1 MIKDYYSNDLSS
13 NEFAFGP
20 NTETLL
26 NFWSVIDNKASNLSR
41 TEKVELTQDYYDL
54 SKEFEERRRLLIRLE
69 DEYDYPRVLYYS
81 FSVFGGS
88 IDLQMW
94 LRWSS
99 LEIIHAQKLLDDGN
113 RLMFLPKLIQQ
124 LEHYGAL

>member
-1 MIKDYYSNDLSS
+1 MIKEYYSKDLSS

-20 NTETLL
+20 STETLL
-26 NFWSVIDNKASNLSR
+26 NFWSVIDNKASNLSHI
-41 TEKVELTQDYYDL
+41 EKVNLSQDYYDL

-69 DEYDYPRVLYYS
+69 DKYDYPRVRYYI
-81 FSVFGGS
+81 FSVFDDF
-88 IDLQMW
+88 INLQMW
-94 LRWSS
+94 LLWSS